1 MIRSLPIT
9 DWPQA
14 DQLAWRAALNPGKSY
29 RRGGSASKLQPV
41 SALNLARRYGYF
53 LTFAKKT
60 KQLKAASSYASL
72 VTPENIERYIA
83 YGRRHWEG
91 SITLCNAITNVHDMH
106 RHLNASGDYLWLRE
120 IVADLKA
127 EMSPKIDRP
136 FVTTPQLVQMGTAL
150 FQRGVLQFEN
160 LGGADNQTHAGPTKV
175 QSADEIAKEARKL
188 RRAGIEAA
196 KSVRDGLIITLL
208 SYCPIRARTFI
219 ALELG
224 RTIRKIGDSWWLTL
238 KAEDT
243 KTQKPDERMLP
254 GDVAAMLEVYL
265 ASARPLLLANTISPR
280 KHARDPT
287 AQIQSPRAN
296 PDPADSQSIPAAAL
310 TASVEAEAVPTGPL
324 WISCFGKPLNQLG
337 LGDIIADQAKATLG
351 LHVTPHMFRNAAAAT
366 AAHLGPS
373 YANLGSALLQHSSS
387 AMTDHYNK
395 TRTLQG
401 SQAYGRLLRGLDS
414 DVSE

>member
-29 RRGGSASKLQPV
+29 RRGGSASKLMPV
-41 SALNLARRYGYF
+41 SAQNLARRYGYF
-53 LTFAKKT
+53 LTFAKQA
-60 KQLKAASSYASL
+60 KQLKTASNYASL
-72 VTPENIERYIA
+72 VTPENIERYIV

-91 SITLCNAITNVHDMH
+91 SITLYNAITNVHDMH
-106 RHLNASGDYLWLRE
+106 MHLDASGDYLWLRE

-150 FQRGVLQFEN
+150 FQRGVQQFETLAKRECQTQ
-160 LGGADNQTHAGPTKV
+160 LGTAEV
-175 QSADEIAKEARKL
+175 QSAAEIAKEARQW
-188 RRAGIEAA
+188 REARMHAA

-224 RTIRKIGDSWWLTL
+224 RTIRKVGDSWWLTL

-243 KTQKPDERMLP
+243 KTHKPDERMVP
-254 GDVAAMLEVYL
+254 EDVAAMLEVYL
-265 ASARPLLLANTISPR
+265 ASARPLLMANTVAPR
-280 KHARDPT
+280 RRASNPT
-287 AQIQSPRAN
+287 VQIQSTFATS
-296 PDPADSQSIPAAAL
+296 DPANSQSSPAPV
-310 TASVEAEAVPTGPL
+310 TASGEAMAVPTGPL
-324 WISCFGKPLNQLG
+324 WISYFGKPLNQLG
-337 LGDIIADQAKATLG
+337 LGDIIADAGKATLG

-395 TRTLQG
+395 TRTFQG

-414 DVSE
+414 DGGE